1 MNIDGATRLY
11 AIVGDPVAQ
20 VRSPSVYTERFASAG
35 INAVMIPAQVQTE
48 GFTAT
53 MQGLMALGN
62 LDGLLVTSPHKNA
75 ALALTQRVS
84 ARAQSVGAVNALR
97 RERDGSWTG
106 DMFDGVGFMSAA
118 LSLGP
123 VHGARA
129 LLFGCGG
136 AGAAI
141 AVELAAHGAR
151 SIALIDPDISRAEQ
165 LGVSLG
171 QHFPGCATVAS
182 RDHGRYDIVINAS
195 VVGMNDSEDL
205 PGDPG
210 PLDSK
215 SIVGDV
221 VLRPSERP
229 TALIRKA
236 LSAGA
241 RTVTGQHMHAGQA
254 DAIMGFFHGPNVG
267 TAASHT

>member
-1 MNIDGATRLY
+1 
-11 AIVGDPVAQ
+11 
-20 VRSPSVYTERFASAG
+20 
-35 INAVMIPAQVQTE
+35 MIPAQVQTE

-106 DMFDGVGFMSAA
+106 DMFDGAGFCIPAA
-118 LSLGP
+118 LSTGP

-141 AVELAAHGAR
+141 AVELAGTWRALDAR
-151 SIALIDPDISRAEQ
+151 FYRSGHIPGAEQ

-171 QHFPGCATVAS
+171 QHFPVARAVAS

-254 DAIMGFFHGPNVG
+254 DAIMGFFHGPKRWHRCFTYIGIHHVSVRQGDNPDLE
-267 TAASHT
+267 